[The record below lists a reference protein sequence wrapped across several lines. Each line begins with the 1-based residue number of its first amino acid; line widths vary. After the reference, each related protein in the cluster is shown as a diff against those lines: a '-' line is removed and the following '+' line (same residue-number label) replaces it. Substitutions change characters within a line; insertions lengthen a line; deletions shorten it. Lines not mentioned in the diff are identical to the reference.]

1 MAKQKLLQDIR
12 YKEKVNYEKDTNNN
26 YIEISV
32 FKEIES
38 VIVNPTDFLQLSFM
52 HKNACNGSDQP
63 IKYIFGGVIYKSED
77 MPRGSF
83 KVYSKN

>member
-1 MAKQKLLQDIR
+1 MVQNPERVKVLDMELYKKIWASCAHILKQD
-12 YKEKVNYEKDTNNN
+12 
-26 YIEISV
+26 
-32 FKEIES
+32 KEIES